1 VNVCPSCS
9 RENPPDAKFCS
20 ACGTR
25 LALDQGS
32 AREERKIVSVLFADL
47 VGFTARSERLD
58 PEDVRAIQTP
68 YFQRVRAEIEA
79 CGGTVEKFIGDAV
92 MGVFGAPVAHG
103 DDPERAVR
111 AALAIR
117 DGVAELSAATPN
129 LDLQVRV
136 AVNTGEAIVALD
148 ADMAQGE
155 GLVAGDVVNTASR
168 LQGFAPVNGVLVG
181 EETYRATRS
190 IVEYEA
196 VEAVSVKGKSA
207 PVTAWLALSA
217 TAPPGERRGQR
228 HPFVGRS
235 HELGLLQRIWDQAV
249 AEQRPHVVTVF
260 GPAGIGKSRLAA
272 EFSESVNE
280 SGGKAIRGRSLP
292 YGETATYGAFTQH
305 VKQIAHIFDSDL
317 TAEAWTKLEDTTASL
332 VGNGDSAQVAEHVG
346 SLIGLETEA
355 SAAGREELFYSA
367 RRLIEGLARRQP
379 TLLVFEDVHWA
390 DAGTLDLLEALASRL
405 RDVPLVIFALARPE
419 LLERK
424 PSWGG
429 GLPGYTALPL
439 DPLGQ
444 QQAQELAER
453 LLADTGF
460 EPAAI
465 VGTAEGNPLFIE
477 ELAASV
483 LEQGGEGTDDLPTS
497 IRAIVAARLDAL
509 PAAERGVLLDA
520 SVVGKVF
527 WREALVQMG
536 SGGEQLAELLDSLEG
551 RDFVRREAVSRLR
564 GEQQFSF
571 KHELIRDI
579 AYATLPRP
587 ARRDRHATV
596 AAFLEA
602 TTPEIAAASSALA
615 HHWREAGEPVR
626 AADQLVMAGDQA
638 GRGWAKGEA
647 VAFYREAL
655 AILPEDE
662 RDRRR
667 AVTRRQAVAIQ
678 GLYHVADAEL
688 LGRRGGSAAAGDQS

>member
-1 VNVCPSCS
+1 
-9 RENPPDAKFCS
+9 
-20 ACGTR
+20 
-25 LALDQGS
+25 
-32 AREERKIVSVLFADL
+32 VLFADL

-68 YFQRVRAEIEA
+68 YFQRVRAEIES

-280 SGGKAIRGRSLP
+280 SGGRAIRGRSVP

-355 SAAGREELFYSA
+355 SAAGREDLFYSA

-483 LEQGGEGTDDLPTS
+483 LERGDDGTDDLPTS

-536 SGGEQLAELLDSLEG
+536 SGGERLGELLDSLEG

-596 AAFLEA
+596 AEFLEA

-662 RDRRR
+662 RERRR

>member
-1 VNVCPSCS
+1 MNACPNCG
-9 RENPPDAKFCS
+9 RANAADAKFCS
-20 ACGTR
+20 DCGTR
-25 LALDQGS
+25 LATEPTG
-32 AREERKIVSVLFADL
+32 AREERKIVSVVFADL
-47 VGFTARSERLD
+47 VGFTARSEKLD

-68 YFQRVRAEIEA
+68 YFQRVRAEIEG

-117 DGVAELSAATPN
+117 DGVAELSGGASE

-136 AVNTGEAIVALD
+136 AVNTGEAIVSLD

-155 GLVAGDVVNTASR
+155 GLIAGDVVNTASR
-168 LQGFAPVNGVLVG
+168 LQGLAPVNGVLVG
-181 EETYRATRS
+181 EETYRATKS

-196 VEAVSVKGKSA
+196 VEAVSLKGKSS
-207 PVTAWLALSA
+207 PVPAWLALSA
-217 TAPPGERRGQR
+217 SAPPGERRAKRQ
-228 HPFVGRS
+228 PFVGRN
-235 HELGLLQRIWDQAV
+235 HELGLLQRIWDQSV

-272 EFSESVNE
+272 EFSETVNE
-280 SGGKAIRGRSLP
+280 SGGKAIRGRSVP

-317 TAEAWTKLEDTTASL
+317 TAEAWTKLRDATAEL
-332 VGNGDSAQVAEHVG
+332 VGESDSAEVAEHIG

-355 SAAGREELFYSA
+355 SIAGREELFYSA

-379 TLLVFEDVHWA
+379 ALLVFEDVHWA

-439 DPLGQ
+439 EPLGEP
-444 QQAQELAER
+444 QARELAER
-453 LLADTGF
+453 LLADTGL
-460 EPAAI
+460 EPEAI

-477 ELAASV
+477 ELAAAVS
-483 LEQGGEGTDDLPTS
+483 EQGGDGTGNLPTS
-497 IRAIVAARLDAL
+497 IRAIVAARLDSL
-509 PAAERGVLLDA
+509 PSDERSVLLDA

-527 WREALVQMG
+527 WRAALAEMG
-536 SGGEQLAELLDSLEG
+536 SGGERLSQLLDSLEG

-596 AAFLEA
+596 AKFLEA
-602 TTPEIAAASSALA
+602 STPELAAASSALA

-626 AADQLVMAGDQA
+626 AADQLAVAGDQA
-638 GRGWAKGEA
+638 GRGWAKDEA
-647 VAFYREAL
+647 VTFYREAL
-655 AILPEDE
+655 ACLPEDE
-662 RDRRR
+662 RERRR
-667 AVTRRQAVAIQ
+667 AITRRIAVALQAVM
-678 GLYHVADAEL
+678 HVADAEL
-688 LGRRGGSAAAGDQS
+688 LGRRAGPAPAADQS

>member
-1 VNVCPSCS
+1 MSACPNCG
-9 RENPPDAKFCS
+9 RENAAEAKFCS
-20 ACGTR
+20 DCGTR
-25 LALDQGS
+25 LAAERTG
-32 AREERKIVSVLFADL
+32 AREERKIVSVVFADL
-47 VGFTARSERLD
+47 VGFTARSEKLD

-68 YFQRVRAEIEA
+68 YFQRVRAEIEG

-117 DGVAELSAATPN
+117 DGVAELSGGASE

-155 GLVAGDVVNTASR
+155 GLIAGDVVNTASR
-168 LQGFAPVNGVLVG
+168 LQGLAPVNGVLVG
-181 EETYRATRS
+181 EETYRATKS

-196 VEAVSVKGKSA
+196 VEAVSLKGKSS
-207 PVTAWLALSA
+207 PVPAWLALSA
-217 TAPPGERRGQR
+217 SAPPGERRAKGQ
-228 HPFVGRS
+228 PFVGRN
-235 HELGLLQRIWDQAV
+235 HELGLLQRIWDQSV

-272 EFSESVNE
+272 EFSETVTE
-280 SGGKAIRGRSLP
+280 SGGTAIRGRSVP

-317 TAEAWTKLEDTTASL
+317 TAEAWTKLRDATAEL
-332 VGNGDSAQVAEHVG
+332 VGESDSAVVAEHIG

-379 TLLVFEDVHWA
+379 ALLVFEDVHWA

-419 LLERK
+419 LLETK

-439 DPLGQ
+439 EPLGEP
-444 QQAQELAER
+444 QARELAER
-453 LLADTGF
+453 LLADTGL
-460 EPAAI
+460 EPEAI

-477 ELAASV
+477 ELAAAVS
-483 LEQGGEGTDDLPTS
+483 EQGGDGTGNLPTS
-497 IRAIVAARLDAL
+497 IRAIVAARLDSL
-509 PAAERGVLLDA
+509 PSDERSVLLDA
-520 SVVGKVF
+520 SVIGKVF
-527 WREALVQMG
+527 WRAALAEMG
-536 SGGEQLAELLDSLEG
+536 SGGERLGQLLDSLEG

-579 AYATLPRP
+579 AYATLPRL
-587 ARRDRHATV
+587 ARRDRHASV
-596 AAFLEA
+596 AKFLEA
-602 TTPEIAAASSALA
+602 STPELAAASSALA

-626 AADQLVMAGDQA
+626 AADQLTVAGDQA
-638 GRGWAKGEA
+638 GRGWAKDEA
-647 VAFYREAL
+647 VTFYREAL
-655 AILPEDE
+655 AVLPEDE
-662 RDRRR
+662 RERRR
-667 AVTRRQAVAIQ
+667 EITRRIAVALQAVM
-678 GLYHVADAEL
+678 HVADAEL
-688 LGRRGGSAAAGDQS
+688 LGRRAGSAPADAQS

>member
-1 VNVCPSCS
+1 MNACPNCG
-9 RENPPDAKFCS
+9 RENAAEAKFCS
-20 ACGTR
+20 DCGTR
-25 LALDQGS
+25 LAAERTG
-32 AREERKIVSVLFADL
+32 AREERKIVSVVFADL
-47 VGFTARSERLD
+47 VGFTARSEKLD

-68 YFQRVRAEIEA
+68 YFQRVRAEIEG

-117 DGVAELSAATPN
+117 DGVAELSGGASE

-155 GLVAGDVVNTASR
+155 GLIAGDVVNTASR
-168 LQGFAPVNGVLVG
+168 LQGLAPVNGVLVG
-181 EETYRATRS
+181 EETYRATKS

-196 VEAVSVKGKSA
+196 VEAVTLKGKSS
-207 PVTAWLALSA
+207 PVPAWLALSA
-217 TAPPGERRGQR
+217 SAPPGERRAKGQ
-228 HPFVGRS
+228 PFVGRN
-235 HELGLLQRIWDQAV
+235 HELGLLQRIWDQSV

-272 EFSESVNE
+272 EFSETVDE
-280 SGGKAIRGRSLP
+280 SGGKAIRGRSVP

-317 TAEAWTKLEDTTASL
+317 TAEAWTKLREATAEL
-332 VGNGDSAQVAEHVG
+332 VGESDSGEVAEHIG

-355 SAAGREELFYSA
+355 TAAGREELFYSA

-390 DAGTLDLLEALASRL
+390 DAGTLDLLETLASRL

-419 LLERK
+419 LLETK

-439 DPLGQ
+439 EPLGEP
-444 QQAQELAER
+444 QARELAER
-453 LLADTGF
+453 LLADTGL
-460 EPAAI
+460 EPEAI

-477 ELAASV
+477 ELAAAVS
-483 LEQGGEGTDDLPTS
+483 EQGGDGTGNLPTS
-497 IRAIVAARLDAL
+497 IRAIVAARLDSL
-509 PAAERGVLLDA
+509 PSDERSVLLDA

-527 WREALVQMG
+527 WRAALAEMG
-536 SGGEQLAELLDSLEG
+536 SGGERLAQLLDSLEG

-596 AAFLEA
+596 AKFLEA
-602 TTPEIAAASSALA
+602 STPELAAASSALA

-626 AADQLVMAGDQA
+626 AADQLTVAGDQA
-638 GRGWAKGEA
+638 GRGWAKDEA
-647 VAFYREAL
+647 VTFYREAL
-655 AILPEDE
+655 ACLPEDE
-662 RDRRR
+662 RERRR
-667 AVTRRQAVAIQ
+667 EITRRIAVALQ
-678 GLYHVADAEL
+678 AAFHVADAEL
-688 LGRRGGSAAAGDQS
+688 LGRRAGPAPADTQS

>member
-1 VNVCPSCS
+1 MNACPNCG
-9 RENPPDAKFCS
+9 RENAAEAKFCS
-20 ACGTR
+20 DCGTR
-25 LALDQGS
+25 LATEPTG
-32 AREERKIVSVLFADL
+32 AREERKIVSVVFADL
-47 VGFTARSERLD
+47 VGFTARSEKLD

-68 YFQRVRAEIEA
+68 YFQRVRAEIEG

-92 MGVFGAPVAHG
+92 MGVFGAPVSHG

-117 DGVAELSAATPN
+117 DGVAELSGGASE

-136 AVNTGEAIVALD
+136 AVNTGEAIVALG

-155 GLVAGDVVNTASR
+155 GLIAGDVVNTASR
-168 LQGFAPVNGVLVG
+168 LQGLAPVNGVLVG
-181 EETYRATRS
+181 EETYRATKS

-196 VEAVSVKGKSA
+196 VEAVTLKGKSS
-207 PVTAWLALSA
+207 PVPAWLALSA
-217 TAPPGERRGQR
+217 SAPPGERRAKGQ
-228 HPFVGRS
+228 PFVGRN
-235 HELGLLQRIWDQAV
+235 HELGLLQRIWDQSV

-272 EFSESVNE
+272 EFSETVNE
-280 SGGKAIRGRSLP
+280 SGGKAIRGRSVP

-317 TAEAWTKLEDTTASL
+317 TADAWTKLRNATSEL
-332 VGNGDSAQVAEHVG
+332 VGESDSDEVAEHIG
-346 SLIGLETEA
+346 SLIGLETDA

-419 LLERK
+419 LLETK

-439 DPLGQ
+439 EPLGEP
-444 QQAQELAER
+444 QARELAER
-453 LLADTGF
+453 LLADTGL
-460 EPAAI
+460 EPEAI

-477 ELAASV
+477 ELAAAVS
-483 LEQGGEGTDDLPTS
+483 EHGGDGTGNLPTS
-497 IRAIVAARLDAL
+497 IRAIVAARLDSL
-509 PAAERGVLLDA
+509 PSDERSVLLDA

-527 WREALVQMG
+527 WRAALAEMG
-536 SGGEQLAELLDSLEG
+536 SGSERLGQLLDSLEG

-596 AAFLEA
+596 AKFLEA
-602 TTPEIAAASSALA
+602 STPELAAASSALA

-626 AADQLVMAGDQA
+626 AADQLTVAGDQA
-638 GRGWAKGEA
+638 GRGWAKDEA
-647 VAFYREAL
+647 VALYREAL
-655 AILPEDE
+655 AVLPEDE
-662 RDRRR
+662 RERRR
-667 AVTRRQAVAIQ
+667 EITRRIAVALQ
-678 GLYHVADAEL
+678 AMMHVADAEL
-688 LGRRGGSAAAGDQS
+688 LGRRTGAAPADAQS

>member
-1 VNVCPSCS
+1 
-9 RENPPDAKFCS
+9 
-20 ACGTR
+20 
-25 LALDQGS
+25 
-32 AREERKIVSVLFADL
+32 VLFADL

-68 YFQRVRAEIEA
+68 YFQRVRAEIES

-280 SGGKAIRGRSLP
+280 SGGRAIRGRSVP

-355 SAAGREELFYSA
+355 SAAGREDLFYSA

-439 DPLGQ
+439 NPLGQ

-453 LLADTGF
+453 LLANTGF

-483 LEQGGEGTDDLPTS
+483 LERGDDGTDDLPTS

-536 SGGEQLAELLDSLEG
+536 SGGERLGELLDSLEG

-596 AAFLEA
+596 AEFLEA

-662 RDRRR
+662 RERRR

>member
-1 VNVCPSCS
+1 MNACPNCG
-9 RENPPDAKFCS
+9 RENAAEAKFCS
-20 ACGTR
+20 DCGTR
-25 LALDQGS
+25 LAAERTG
-32 AREERKIVSVLFADL
+32 AREERKIVSVVFADL
-47 VGFTARSERLD
+47 VGFTARSEKLD

-68 YFQRVRAEIEA
+68 YFQRVRAEIEG

-117 DGVAELSAATPN
+117 DGVAELSGGASE

-155 GLVAGDVVNTASR
+155 GLIAGDVVNTASR
-168 LQGFAPVNGVLVG
+168 LQGLAPVNGVLVG
-181 EETYRATRS
+181 EETYRATKS

-196 VEAVSVKGKSA
+196 VEAVTLKGKSS
-207 PVTAWLALSA
+207 PVPAWLALSA
-217 TAPPGERRGQR
+217 SAPPGERRAKGQ
-228 HPFVGRS
+228 PFVGRN
-235 HELGLLQRIWDQAV
+235 HELGLLQRIWDQSV

-272 EFSESVNE
+272 EFSETVDE
-280 SGGKAIRGRSLP
+280 SGGKAIRGRSVP

-317 TAEAWTKLEDTTASL
+317 TAEAWTKLREATAEL
-332 VGNGDSAQVAEHVG
+332 VGESDSGEVAEHIG

-355 SAAGREELFYSA
+355 TAAGREELFYSA

-390 DAGTLDLLEALASRL
+390 DAGTLDLLETLASRL

-419 LLERK
+419 LLETK

-439 DPLGQ
+439 EPLGEP
-444 QQAQELAER
+444 QARELAER
-453 LLADTGF
+453 LLADTGL
-460 EPAAI
+460 EPEAI

-477 ELAASV
+477 ELAAAVS
-483 LEQGGEGTDDLPTS
+483 EQGGDGTGNLPTS
-497 IRAIVAARLDAL
+497 IRAIVAARLDSL
-509 PAAERGVLLDA
+509 PSDERSVLLDA

-527 WREALVQMG
+527 WRAALAEMG
-536 SGGEQLAELLDSLEG
+536 SGGERLAQLLDSLEG

-596 AAFLEA
+596 AKFLEA
-602 TTPEIAAASSALA
+602 STPELAAASSALA

-626 AADQLVMAGDQA
+626 AADQLTVAGDQA
-638 GRGWAKGEA
+638 GRGWAKDEA
-647 VAFYREAL
+647 VALYREAL
-655 AILPEDE
+655 AVLPEDE
-662 RDRRR
+662 RERRR
-667 AVTRRQAVAIQ
+667 EITRRIAVALQ
-678 GLYHVADAEL
+678 AMMHVADAEL
-688 LGRRGGSAAAGDQS
+688 LGRRAGAAPADAQS

>member
-1 VNVCPSCS
+1 
-9 RENPPDAKFCS
+9 
-20 ACGTR
+20 
-25 LALDQGS
+25 
-32 AREERKIVSVLFADL
+32 VLFADL

-68 YFQRVRAEIEA
+68 YFQRVRAEIES

-280 SGGKAIRGRSLP
+280 SGGRAIRGRSVP

-317 TAEAWTKLEDTTASL
+317 TAEAWT
-332 VGNGDSAQVAEHVG
+332 
-346 SLIGLETEA
+346 
-355 SAAGREELFYSA
+355 
-367 RRLIEGLARRQP
+367 
-379 TLLVFEDVHWA
+379 
-390 DAGTLDLLEALASRL
+390 
-405 RDVPLVIFALARPE
+405 
-419 LLERK
+419 
-424 PSWGG
+424 
-429 GLPGYTALPL
+429 
-439 DPLGQ
+439 
-444 QQAQELAER
+444 
-453 LLADTGF
+453 
-460 EPAAI
+460 
-465 VGTAEGNPLFIE
+465 
-477 ELAASV
+477 
-483 LEQGGEGTDDLPTS
+483 
-497 IRAIVAARLDAL
+497 
-509 PAAERGVLLDA
+509 
-520 SVVGKVF
+520 
-527 WREALVQMG
+527 
-536 SGGEQLAELLDSLEG
+536 
-551 RDFVRREAVSRLR
+551 
-564 GEQQFSF
+564 
-571 KHELIRDI
+571 
-579 AYATLPRP
+579 
-587 ARRDRHATV
+587 
-596 AAFLEA
+596 
-602 TTPEIAAASSALA
+602 
-615 HHWREAGEPVR
+615 
-626 AADQLVMAGDQA
+626 
-638 GRGWAKGEA
+638 
-647 VAFYREAL
+647 
-655 AILPEDE
+655 
-662 RDRRR
+662 
-667 AVTRRQAVAIQ
+667 
-678 GLYHVADAEL
+678 
-688 LGRRGGSAAAGDQS
+688 

>member
-1 VNVCPSCS
+1 MNACPSCG
-9 RENPPDAKFCS
+9 RENAPEARFCS
-20 ACGTR
+20 DCGTR
-25 LALDQGS
+25 LAERTG
-32 AREERKIVSVLFADL
+32 AREERKIVSVVFADL
-47 VGFTARSERLD
+47 VGFTARSEKLD

-68 YFQRVRAEIEA
+68 YFQRVRAEIEG

-117 DGVAELSAATPN
+117 DGVAELSGGASE

-155 GLVAGDVVNTASR
+155 GLIAGDVVNTASR
-168 LQGFAPVNGVLVG
+168 LQGLAPVNGVLVG
-181 EETYRATRS
+181 EETYRATKS

-196 VEAVSVKGKSA
+196 VEAVTLKGKSS
-207 PVTAWLALSA
+207 PVPAWLALSA
-217 TAPPGERRGQR
+217 SAPPGERRAKGQ
-228 HPFVGRS
+228 PFVGRN

-272 EFSESVNE
+272 EFSETVSA
-280 SGGKAIRGRSLP
+280 SGGKAIRGRSVP

-317 TAEAWTKLEDTTASL
+317 TAEALAKLRDATAEL
-332 VGNGDSAQVAEHVG
+332 VGESDTAEVAEHIG
-346 SLIGLETEA
+346 SLIGLETDA

-424 PSWGG
+424 PTWGG

-439 DPLGQ
+439 EPLGEP
-444 QQAQELAER
+444 QARELAER
-453 LLADTGF
+453 LLANTGF
-460 EPAAI
+460 EPEAI

-477 ELAASV
+477 ELAAAV
-483 LEQGGEGTDDLPTS
+483 AEQGGDGTGNLPTS
-497 IRAIVAARLDAL
+497 IRAIVAARLDSL
-509 PAAERGVLLDA
+509 PSDERSVLLDA

-527 WREALVQMG
+527 WRAALADMG
-536 SGGEQLAELLDSLEG
+536 SGGERLGQLLDSLEG
-551 RDFVRREAVSRLR
+551 RDFVKREAVSRLR

-596 AAFLEA
+596 AKFLEA
-602 TTPEIAAASSALA
+602 STPELAAASSALA

-626 AADQLVMAGDQA
+626 AADQLTVAGDQA
-638 GRGWAKGEA
+638 GRGWAKDEA
-647 VAFYREAL
+647 VTLYREAL
-655 AILPEDE
+655 VCLPEDE
-662 RDRRR
+662 RERRR
-667 AVTRRQAVAIQ
+667 EITRRIAVALQAVI
-678 GLYHVADAEL
+678 HVADAEL
-688 LGRRGGSAAAGDQS
+688 LGRRAGPAPADAQS

>member
-1 VNVCPSCS
+1 MNVCPSCG

-25 LALDQGS
+25 LTADQGS

-207 PVTAWLALSA
+207 PVTAWLALTA

-280 SGGKAIRGRSLP
+280 SGGKAIRGRSVP

-332 VGNGDSAQVAEHVG
+332 VGDGDSAQVAEHVG

-405 RDVPLVIFALARPE
+405 KDVPLVIFALARPE

-483 LEQGGEGTDDLPTS
+483 LERGGEGTDDLPTS

-536 SGGEQLAELLDSLEG
+536 L
-551 RDFVRREAVSRLR
+551 
-564 GEQQFSF
+564 
-571 KHELIRDI
+571 
-579 AYATLPRP
+579 
-587 ARRDRHATV
+587 
-596 AAFLEA
+596 
-602 TTPEIAAASSALA
+602 
-615 HHWREAGEPVR
+615 
-626 AADQLVMAGDQA
+626 
-638 GRGWAKGEA
+638 
-647 VAFYREAL
+647 
-655 AILPEDE
+655 
-662 RDRRR
+662 RRR
-667 AVTRRQAVAIQ
+667 AARRAARFARGPGLRQAR
-678 GLYHVADAEL
+678 
-688 LGRRGGSAAAGDQS
+688 GRLTPAGRAAVQLQARAHP